1 MPTDVLLAVL
11 VFAAAVLYSSV
22 GHAGASGYLAAM
34 ALCGVAPAEMKPTAL
49 VLNILV
55 ATVASWRFYAAG
67 SFSWRVFLPFACASV
82 PFAFLGGGLTLPSPV
97 YRQVVGATLL
107 VAAFR
112 LLTHATPKD
121 GGVHRRLPPAVG
133 VACGAAIGL
142 LAGLTG
148 VGGGIYLTPLLLFT
162 RWADTREAAGVSAA
176 FILVNSVAGLAGHS
190 LASGMLPHALP
201 LLAVAAVAGGL
212 IGSSLGSR
220 RLGSPAF
227 RRLLGVVLVIAAA
240 KMLWVK

>member
-1 MPTDVLLAVL
+1 VPTDVLLAVL

-55 ATVASWRFYAAG
+55 ATVATARFYSAG
-67 SFSWRVFLPFACASV
+67 SFSWRILLPFACTSV
-82 PFAFLGGGLTLPSPV
+82 PFAFLGGQLTLPSPV
-97 YRQVVGATLL
+97 YRQVVGVTLL
-107 VAAFR
+107 IASFR
-112 LLTHATPKD
+112 LLTHASPRD
-121 GGVHRRLPPAVG
+121 GGDRRRLAPAVG
-133 VACGAAIGL
+133 MACGAGIGL
-142 LAGLTG
+142 LSGLTG

-162 RWADTREAAGVSAA
+162 RWADTREAAGISAA

-190 LASGMLPHALP
+190 LASRTLPHALP

-227 RRLLGVVLVIAAA
+227 RRLLGVVLVIAAV

>member
-1 MPTDVLLAVL
+1 VPNELSLALLI
-11 VFAAAVLYSSV
+11 FAAAVLYSSV

-34 ALCGVAPAEMKPTAL
+34 ALYDVAPAEMKPTAL

-55 ATVASWRFYAAG
+55 ATVATVRFYAAG

-82 PFAFLGGGLTLPSPV
+82 PFAFVGGQMVLPNPV

-112 LLTHATPKD
+112 LFTHSAPRE
-121 GGVHRRLPPAVG
+121 GQALRRLPPAVG
-133 VACGAAIGL
+133 VACGAVIGL
-142 LAGLTG
+142 LSGLTG

-162 RWADTREAAGVSAA
+162 HWADTRQAAGVSAA
-176 FILVNSVAGLAGHS
+176 FIFVNSVAGLAGHS
-190 LASGMLPHALP
+190 LATRTLPHALP
-201 LLAVAAVAGGL
+201 LFAVAAVAGGL
-212 IGSSLGSR
+212 IGSGLGSR

-227 RRLLGVVLVIAAA
+227 RRVLGVVLVIAAA
-240 KMLWVK
+240 KMLFAR

>member
-1 MPTDVLLAVL
+1 MHGEALLAVL
-11 VFAAAVLYSSV
+11 IFAAAVLYSSV

-34 ALCGVAPAEMKPTAL
+34 ALFGVAPAEMKPTAL

-55 ATVASWRFYAAG
+55 AAVATARFYSAG

-82 PFAFLGGGLTLPSPV
+82 PFAFVGGQITLSNPV
-97 YRQVVGATLL
+97 YRQVVGVTLL
-107 VAAFR
+107 LAAIR
-112 LLTHATPKD
+112 LLTHVVPRD
-121 GGVHRRLPPAVG
+121 GVALRRLSPAVG

-142 LAGLTG
+142 LSGLTG

-162 RWADTREAAGVSAA
+162 RWADTREAAGISAA

-190 LASGMLPHALP
+190 LASRTLPHALP
-201 LLAVAAVAGGL
+201 LFAVAAVLGGL

-227 RRLLGVVLVIAAA
+227 RRLLGVVLVIAGA
-240 KMLWVK
+240 KLLWVR